1 MSTSQLYTHHSR
13 PVGFSSPTPK
23 HPLTSYVSCP
33 YTNKTCVWSG
43 KKLKRNAWFYK
54 YTKETRILLFKY
66 LMQLIPYIQINEYI
80 VNDILDYILPKS
92 YATPLFMY
100 VDYESLL
107 GNLIRN
113 EVVQH
118 AFNKTNLL
126 VEPKTKSGRRI
137 KAPDRFS
144 NKEYLKGSGFSG
156 CDHYDRGFAGKNH
169 GDYGSKLWEKESK
182 TSTYQKNDFIVDDD
196 ETEYCEINSSEE
208 EECDYSETDESELD
222 EDELYDDE

>member
-126 VEPKTKSGRRI
+126 AEPKTKSGRRI

-144 NKEYLKGSGFSG
+144 NKEYLKALDFRVVTIMTE
-156 CDHYDRGFAGKNH
+156 DLLGKITVIMDQNFGKKKVKQVH
-169 GDYGSKLWEKESK
+169 IKKMILSLTTMK
-182 TSTYQKNDFIVDDD
+182 QNIVK
-196 ETEYCEINSSEE
+196 
-208 EECDYSETDESELD
+208 
-222 EDELYDDE
+222 